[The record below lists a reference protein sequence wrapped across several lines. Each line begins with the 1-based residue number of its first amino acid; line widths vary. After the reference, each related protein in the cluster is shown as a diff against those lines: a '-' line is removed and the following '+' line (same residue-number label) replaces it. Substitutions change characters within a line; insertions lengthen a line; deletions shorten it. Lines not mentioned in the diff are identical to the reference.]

1 VQKSIVVATI
11 VCREH
16 RPDTQG
22 RIGMTIATVGVIGLG
37 NMGLGMAGTLV
48 RKGFAVLGTD
58 ISPARR
64 GAAEAVGVTFHD
76 ALNDVLRQAD
86 ALVFSLPFARDVEA
100 VVTAEG
106 GLLTRTDRKVVVV
119 DTSTSDPGTTRRLAE
134 RLAAAGH
141 ALLDAPV
148 SGGPS
153 GAAEGTLTM
162 MVGGSEADVAL
173 ARPVLEALSARAP
186 HVGPSGAGN
195 IVKLVNNLLVAAHL
209 VTTGEALRLSEAAG
223 LSAEEAVKVVNTATG
238 RSAISEVMVPRWVQ
252 SGTFDS
258 GFSAGLMRKDVR
270 LALDLAAECGLALPL
285 SAEVKRIWQATQPA
299 IPDTADFTRMADYR
313 DRTGAL

>member
-1 VQKSIVVATI
+1 
-11 VCREH
+11 
-16 RPDTQG
+16 
-22 RIGMTIATVGVIGLG
+22 MTIATVGVVGLG
-37 NMGLGMAGTLV
+37 NMGLGMAATLA
-48 RKGFAVLGTD
+48 RKGFAVLGYD
-58 ISPARR
+58 IDAGRR
-64 GAAEAVGVTFHD
+64 PVAEAAGVTVLD
-76 ALNDVLRQAD
+76 ALNDVLRRAD
-86 ALVFSLPFARDVEA
+86 ALVFSLPLARDVEA

-106 GLLTRTDRKVVVV
+106 GLLSRTDRKVVVI

-153 GAAEGTLTM
+153 GAAEGILTM
-162 MVGGSEADVAL
+162 MIGGAEADYEL
-173 ARPVLEALSARAP
+173 ARPVLEAMSARAP

-223 LSAEEAVKVVNTATG
+223 LSADEAVKVVNTATG

-270 LALDLAAECGLALPL
+270 LALELAAECGIDLPL
-285 SAEVKRIWQATQPA
+285 SAEVKRIWQATQAA

-313 DRTGAL
+313 DPKGAH

>member
-1 VQKSIVVATI
+1 MAI
-11 VCREH
+11 E
-16 RPDTQG
+16 
-22 RIGMTIATVGVIGLG
+22 TVGVVGLG
-37 NMGLGMAGTLV
+37 NMGLGMAATLV
-48 RKGFAVLGTD
+48 RKGFRVLGYD
-58 ISPARR
+58 IDPAR
-64 GAAEAVGVTFHD
+64 GPAAAAAGVTPLD
-76 ALNDVLRQAD
+76 ALGDVLRGAD
-86 ALVFSLPFARDVEA
+86 ALVFSLPLARDVEA
-100 VVTAEG
+100 VVTAED
-106 GLLTRTDRKVVVV
+106 GLLARHDRKVVVV

-141 ALLDAPV
+141 GLLDAPV

-162 MVGGSEADVAL
+162 MIGGTAADYAL

-223 LSAEEAVKVVNTATG
+223 LSAEEAVQVVNTATG
-238 RSAISEVMVPRWVQ
+238 RSAVSEAMVPRWVVP
-252 SGTFDS
+252 GTFDS
-258 GFSAGLMRKDVR
+258 GFSAGLMRKDLR
-270 LALDLAAECGLALPL
+270 LALDLAAACAVDLPL
-285 SAEVKRIWQATQPA
+285 AAEVGRIWQRTRAR

-313 DRTGAL
+313 DREGTR

>member
-1 VQKSIVVATI
+1 M
-11 VCREH
+11 
-16 RPDTQG
+16 D
-22 RIGMTIATVGVIGLG
+22 IATVGVVGLG
-37 NMGLGMAGTLV
+37 NMGRGMAATLA
-48 RKGFAVLGTD
+48 RKGFSVLGFD
-58 ISPARR
+58 IDADKRAVVE
-64 GAAEAVGVTFHD
+64 AAGVTFVPS
-76 ALNDVLRQAD
+76 LTEVLRRAD
-86 ALVFSLPFARDVEA
+86 ALVFSLPYAKDVEA

-106 GLLTRTDRKVVVV
+106 GLLSRNDRKVVVI

-162 MVGGSEADVAL
+162 MIGGAEADYAL
-173 ARPVLEALSARAP
+173 ARPVLEAMSARAP

-209 VTTGEALRLSEAAG
+209 VTTGEALRLSQAAG
-223 LSAEEAVKVVNTATG
+223 LSAEEAVQVVNTATG
-238 RSAISEVMVPRWVQ
+238 RSAVSEVMVPRWVV
-252 SGTFDS
+252 SNTFDS
-258 GFSAGLMRKDVR
+258 GFSAGLMRKDVH
-270 LALDLAAECGLALPL
+270 LALELAADCGIALPL
-285 SAEVKRIWQATQPA
+285 SQEVGRIWREDAS

-313 DRTGAL
+313 TKEAL